1 NHPSS
6 KRCQARSCSR
16 SVGPSRATERRR
28 RRTASGPW
36 IQHNWLNRD
45 RTAQRPELTPSTTS
59 TSTTGTDTDSPY
71 RGTPEDQSSR
81 RYRPASP
88 RESGSNT
95 PSTRRGHHETGRCHV
110 AKWSV
115 GTTAALTPRG
125 CSSSS
130 NHRATVVLPEPEGP
144 STAMSRTEPR
154 RGGAARTLSTT
165 VGTSS
170 QRTTTGQRAAEGE
183 FVGELQIAPHR
194 QSRSQPCGA
203 QPGEI
208 PQDTHQVRGRGL
220 ALGVGVG
227 GDDDLTDLVGSDPA
241 QQLTHPQLFRADPGQ
256 GVQRTA
262 QHMVTA
268 PE

>member
-1 NHPSS
+1 
-6 KRCQARSCSR
+6 
-16 SVGPSRATERRR
+16 
-28 RRTASGPW
+28 
-36 IQHNWLNRD
+36 
-45 RTAQRPELTPSTTS
+45 
-59 TSTTGTDTDSPY
+59 
-71 RGTPEDQSSR
+71 
-81 RYRPASP
+81 SP

-115 GTTAALTPRG
+115 GTTTALTPRG

-183 FVGELQIAPHR
+183 FVGELQIA
-194 QSRSQPCGA
+194 QQL
-203 QPGEI
+203 
-208 PQDTHQVRGRGL
+208 TLGL
-220 ALGVGVG
+220 ALRGRRPLCGC
-227 GDDDLTDLVGSDPA
+227 
-241 QQLTHPQLFRADPGQ
+241 THDRHNARRADKTRPRVSSSYVVIGIK
-256 GVQRTA
+256 RY
-262 QHMVTA
+262 
-268 PE
+268 